1 VEVCRQS
8 LQEEIMNSITV
19 GEQVDI
25 QGGVSLIRIYLLR
38 SLYLVWAVGLAIKV
52 WPRFLPPDLSIPVM
66 NTVVNSVLAGLS
78 LTALLGVIWPLRMLP
93 LMLFEVA
100 WKSIWLVAVGVPL
113 WQAGPFDAQT
123 AEVFKSIAM
132 VVLFFVV
139 IPWRYAIAQYFCGPA
154 DRWK

>member
-1 VEVCRQS
+1 
-8 LQEEIMNSITV
+8 MNAMAMD
-19 GEQVDI
+19 ERAAAPNK
-25 QGGVSLIRIYLLR
+25 VSLTRTYLLR
-38 SLYLVWAVGLAIKV
+38 ALYLVWAIGLAIKV

-100 WKSIWLVAVGVPL
+100 WKTIWLIAVGVPL

-123 AEVFKSIAM
+123 AEVFKSIAT
-132 VVLFFVV
+132 VVLFYIV
-139 IPWRYAIAQYFCGPA
+139 IPWRYVIAQYFRGPG
-154 DRWK
+154 DCWK